1 MSTNRRTE
9 RVAEAIRE
17 EVTLYLRQEAK
28 DPRIGFVTITAVE
41 VTRDLR
47 TAKVFISAMGTD
59 EEKNATFAGLEAIA
73 PRMRGHIGRALRLRS
88 APELIF
94 KFDRS
99 VGHAARIETLLEAIA
114 RGENPA
120 AEDDDDARAAAEA
133 EDDEDAD
140 ADDAPGA
147 ARPDG
152 RDARRDG

>member
-1 MSTNRRTE
+1 MANNRRTE

-17 EVTLYLRQEAK
+17 EIALYLRQEAK
-28 DPRIGFVTITAVE
+28 DPRIGFVTVTAVE

-47 TAKVFISAMGTD
+47 TAKVFVSALGSD
-59 EEKNATFAGLEAIA
+59 EEKNATFAGLEAVA
-73 PRMRGHIGRALRLRS
+73 PRMRGHIGRTLRLRS

-99 VGHAARIETLLEAIA
+99 VGNAARIESLLEAIA

-133 EDDEDAD
+133 EAEAAEDD
-140 ADDAPGA
+140 DDAPGA
-147 ARPDG
+147 RRPGAG
-152 RDARRDG
+152 RDD

>member
-1 MSTNRRTE
+1 MSSSRRTD

-17 EVTLYLRQEAK
+17 EVALYLRQEAK

-41 VTRDLR
+41 ITRDLR
-47 TAKVFISAMGTD
+47 TAKVFVSALGSD
-59 EEKNATFAGLEAIA
+59 EEKNATFEGLESIA
-73 PRMRGHIGRALRLRS
+73 PRMRGHIGRTLRLRS

-99 VGHAARIETLLEAIA
+99 VGNAARIETLLEAIA

-133 EDDEDAD
+133 EDDEDEGD
-140 ADDAPGA
+140 DDAPGA
-147 ARPDG
+147 GRPDG
-152 RDARRDG
+152 RRDG